1 MCVGSSHELKLKR
14 VYSRKCSAFSLICQ
28 IKIKRILI
36 KHLLPFCIVQPALSF
51 SIPQTKFCTPCL
63 CHRNTGRGRV
73 YSPDYFKSIQNYRI
87 TCRMTPVRPSEISG
101 FYLSLAS
108 HAYLRSALAHN
119 FSFSFLCFSPFLE
132 NFERLF
138 YSSLHLDRKRPG
150 FRGNL
155 KRARDSPATCR
166 STRRRMRRQH
176 PTLLARCFLRYRG
189 KEERVEER
197 GRREDRR
204 KMGEEGRGGLK
215 WSYILISVPARTS
228 LCAL

>member
-1 MCVGSSHELKLKR
+1 M
-14 VYSRKCSAFSLICQ
+14 
-28 IKIKRILI
+28 
-36 KHLLPFCIVQPALSF
+36 
-51 SIPQTKFCTPCL
+51 
-63 CHRNTGRGRV
+63 
-73 YSPDYFKSIQNYRI
+73 
-87 TCRMTPVRPSEISG
+87 RPTEISG

-119 FSFSFLCFSPFLE
+119 FSFSFPSLSPFLE

-176 PTLLARCFLRYRG
+176 PTLLARCFLRYRE
-189 KEERVEER
+189 KEEREEER
-197 GRREDRR
+197 GAAGGQEEE
-204 KMGEEGRGGLK
+204 GEGRGGLK